1 MQTKRHLLVA
11 SAAAAVL
18 ALAGCASDRH
28 AGMSHGTGMGAA
40 PAAMSSARFAAAD
53 MEFAMTAAGKDM
65 YEIQASQLAVQ
76 RGSAPAVRNYAQML
90 VNHHTMSSNE
100 LKTIL
105 SAKGMAPPPA
115 LPADKQAKVTRL
127 QALQGAAF
135 DREYVRVTGVQDHQ
149 AAITVFENASRN
161 LADADLRNFA
171 TKTLPV
177 LRQHLRSAQDIAG
190 GMAG

>member
-1 MQTKRHLLVA
+1 MQTQRHPLLL
-11 SAAAAVL
+11 SAAVL
-18 ALAGCASDRH
+18 AFAGCASDGH
-28 AGMSHGTGMGAA
+28 MGMSHGTGMGAA
-40 PAAMSSARFAAAD
+40 ATASNARLAAAD
-53 MEFAMTAAGKDM
+53 MDFAMTAAGTDM
-65 YEIQASQLAVQ
+65 YEIQASQLAMQ

-115 LPADKQAKVTRL
+115 LPADKQAKIARL
-127 QALQGAAF
+127 QSLQGTAF

-149 AAITVFENASRN
+149 AAIGVFENASRSV
-161 LADADLRNFA
+161 ADPDLRRFA
-171 TKTLPV
+171 AKTLPV
-177 LRQHLRSAQDIAG
+177 LQQHLRSAQEIAG

>member
-1 MQTKRHLLVA
+1 MQTKRHLLLV
-11 SAAAAVL
+11 SAAAVL

-40 PAAMSSARFAAAD
+40 PSATVSGARLAAAD
-53 MEFAMTAAGKDM
+53 MEFAMTAAGTDM
-65 YEIQASQLAVQ
+65 YEIQASQLAMQ

-100 LKTIL
+100 LKGIL

-115 LPADKQAKVTRL
+115 LPADKQAKIARL
-127 QALQGAAF
+127 QSLQGAAF
-135 DREYVRVTGVQDHQ
+135 DREYIRVTGVQDHQ
-149 AAITVFENASRN
+149 AAIGVFENASRT
-161 LADADLRNFA
+161 LADADLRRFA
-171 TKTLPV
+171 AKTLPV
-177 LRQHLRSAQDIAG
+177 LQQHLRSAQEIAG